1 MESATE
7 YKKYGKRI
15 GEKTMKKAILST
27 VLCGGILMGMTSG
40 LTAQAADQLDGN
52 TTIGADVTKGDI
64 TLQVDTETDFGS
76 QPLSGVVD
84 FGSTDISYTVID
96 YTGTTNGF
104 ELSAKVMDTNEKRSL
119 NIGGKEL
126 SETAQPV
133 ATEANNVV
141 GENTKT
147 VSSALKYTGIEKVQK
162 YTSEVE
168 WNLTK
173 STTKQISE

>member
-1 MESATE
+1 
-7 YKKYGKRI
+7 
-15 GEKTMKKAILST
+15 MKKVIVSA
-27 VLCGGILMGMTSG
+27 VLCGGVLMGMTSG
-40 LTAQAADQLDGN
+40 LTAQAADQLDGS

-64 TLQVDTETDFGS
+64 TLKVDTETDFGS
-76 QPLSGVVD
+76 KPLSDVVD
-84 FGSTDISYTVID
+84 FGSKDIGYTVTD

-104 ELSAKVMDTNEKRSL
+104 ELSAKVMDTDEKRSL
-119 NIGGKEL
+119 KIGEKEL

-133 ATEANNVV
+133 VTEANNVV

-162 YTSEVE
+162 YTSNVE